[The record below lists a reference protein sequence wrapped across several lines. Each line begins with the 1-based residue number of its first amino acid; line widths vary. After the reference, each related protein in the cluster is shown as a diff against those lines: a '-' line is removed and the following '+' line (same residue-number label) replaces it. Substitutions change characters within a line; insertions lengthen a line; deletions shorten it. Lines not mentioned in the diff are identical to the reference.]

1 MGSVRILV
9 RMFTALAASLW
20 LATGPASALE
30 KVKMSVFQAN
40 LCCFTVYVAQHLKLF
55 EKHGVEVELVY
66 GNGIQ
71 VTNIMVSGSADF
83 GAFAV
88 EHGVV
93 VASKGQDV
101 KLLVLNQQLPPL
113 GVIVRNDVPT
123 PNAGKPYP
131 QMIKDLKGLKIGIS
145 TPGASTDTTLQFLLR
160 EAGLD
165 PKKDVN
171 IVPVG
176 DPATTL
182 AALKNGLIDGAMAV
196 EPAQTIGI
204 NGIKIAK
211 MVLDIEGGDAPIF
224 REYAYNGVWTRSGTL
239 KDRAQVVRGIVE
251 AIVEAEQ
258 IINDPKRLDD
268 VMKVAAAYLRGLDP
282 ALFRAYI
289 EKYRSIFRPVATH
302 KGMENVNNL
311 LLAGKLIAQ
320 AVPYD
325 KVVATD
331 YMPREFLPAH

>member
-1 MGSVRILV
+1 MGSMTRLV
-9 RMFTALAASLW
+9 RVFAGLTALLW
-20 LATGPASALE
+20 LAVGPASALE

-88 EHGVV
+88 EHGVA

-101 KLLVLNQQLPPL
+101 KLVVLNQQLPPL
-113 GVIVRNDVPT
+113 GVIVRNNVPT
-123 PNAGKPYP
+123 PNADKPYP

-145 TPGASTDTTLQFLLR
+145 TPGASTDTTLQYLLR

-196 EPAQTIGI
+196 EPAQTLAI
-204 NGIKIAK
+204 NGVKIAK
-211 MVLDIEGGDAPIF
+211 MVLDVQGGGAPIF
-224 REYAYNGVWTRSGTL
+224 RDYAYNGVWTRSATL
-239 KDRAQVVRGIVE
+239 KDRPKVVHGIVD

-258 IINDPKRLDD
+258 VINDPKRLDD

-282 ALFRAYI
+282 ALFRTYI
-289 EKYRSIFRPVATH
+289 EKYRSIFQPVASQ

-325 KVVATD
+325 KVVAAE
-331 YMPREFLPAH
+331 YMPREFVPSH